1 MGNLI
6 RLIILA
12 ALIYGIVWVV
22 QNVDFNNFA
31 QNPTQKLQNE
41 KTITRV
47 VGGRERA
54 AQDAKRVSE

>member
-41 KTITRV
+41 KI
-47 VGGRERA
+47 E
-54 AQDAKRVSE
+54 